1 LEEKRKQLK
10 HLEGFLKMISDYNL
24 YTKEIIESV
33 DSLNKIDFDLFISA
47 FEPCERVIL
56 TFKEVKAKQKIWLAF
71 PQYEILTKDLPREFL
86 FQSNELT
93 EDAYF
98 HDFFAKYPITEKTK
112 ICIDITG
119 FIRPH
124 LIYLIRFLEF
134 IKISKISILYTE
146 PKQYTK
152 GENTKFSGFISDV
165 RVIPGCGSSYSHITD
180 NDMLIL
186 GVGYDDK
193 LIAKVAQFKRNC
205 KIKYEIFG
213 FPSLQPDM
221 YQESVL
227 KSANVKETVGEN
239 IVSRF
244 APAYDPFQTAE
255 LIDNIIESSRNVNN
269 IYLSPLS
276 SKPQVLGFAFYY
288 CKVGY
293 KKPVSIIY
301 PYSDKYLIN
310 TTIGSSRTWH
320 YVLEF

>member
-1 LEEKRKQLK
+1 
-10 HLEGFLKMISDYNL
+10 MISNYNL
-24 YTKEIIESV
+24 YTKEIVENFNSV
-33 DSLNKIDFDLFISA
+33 NNIDFDLFISA
-47 FEPCERVIL
+47 FEPCERVTS
-56 TFKEVKAKQKIWLAF
+56 TFKDINAKQKTWIVF
-71 PQYEILTKDLPREFL
+71 PQYEIQATQLPSDNV
-86 FQSNELT
+86 FQSKEFS
-93 EDAYF
+93 EDGFF
-98 HDFFAKYPITEKTK
+98 HDFFGNYPITEKSK

-124 LIYLIRFLEF
+124 LIYLIRFLEYN
-134 IKISKISILYTE
+134 KISKVSVLYTE
-146 PKQYTK
+146 PKQYVK

-165 RVIPGCGSSYSHITD
+165 RVIPGCGSISYSHITD

-193 LIAKVAQFKRNC
+193 LIAKVSQFKRNC

-227 KSANVKETVGEN
+227 KSANVEETVGEN

-255 LIDNIIESSRNVNN
+255 LIDNIIESTKNVNN

-310 TTIGSSRTWH
+310 TSIGSSRTWH
-320 YVLEF
+320 YILEF